1 MKKTVKT
8 TVMAAVLAAVTA
20 CSAGT
25 MAMTAFAAE
34 KHPGECGYNY
44 VNEYGKHPGE
54 AGYNYHEENEED
66 VNANGKHPGECGY
79 NYVNEYGK
87 HPGEAGYNYHEENEE
102 DVNANGKH
110 PGECG
115 YNYYVNEYGKH
126 PGESGYGYK
135 EMPTAETKKSVKT
148 VELKFDAYDWN
159 YSAESTNAKIT
170 CEFDY
175 AAKNARFI
183 ATGTKAGITK
193 AVLKVKNAEGKWH
206 NIPVTFTVDND
217 LNVSVKQ
224 TGDMFT
230 TEK

>member
-8 TVMAAVLAAVTA
+8 IILTIILFTAAAGSFTAAYMINSAEKDSPVSTEIEA

-79 NYVNEYGK
+79 N
-87 HPGEAGYNYHEENEE
+87 
-102 DVNANGKH
+102 
-110 PGECG
+110 
-115 YNYYVNEYGKH
+115 YVNEYGKH

>member
-20 CSAGT
+20 CSAGI

-34 KHPGECGYNY
+34 
-44 VNEYGKHPGE
+44 
-54 AGYNYHEENEED
+54 
-66 VNANGKHPGECGY
+66 
-79 NYVNEYGK
+79 
-87 HPGEAGYNYHEENEE
+87 
-102 DVNANGKH
+102 KH

-126 PGESGYGYK
+126 PGESGYRYQ
-135 EMPTAETKKSVKT
+135 EMSTLETKKSMKT
-148 VELKFDAYDWN
+148 FELEFDAYDWN

-175 AAKNARFI
+175 AAKNAKFI
-183 ATGTKAGITK
+183 VTGTKAGITK
-193 AVLKVKNAEGKWH
+193 AVLKVKNAEGKWY
-206 NIPVTFTVDND
+206 NIPVTFTVSDD

-224 TGDMFT
+224 VGDVFT
-230 TEK
+230 TTK

>member
-8 TVMAAVLAAVTA
+8 KVMAAVLASVTA
-20 CSAGT
+20 CSIGT
-25 MAMTAFAAE
+25 MAITAFAAE
-34 KHPGECGYNY
+34 KHPGECGYSY

-54 AGYNYHEENEED
+54 AGYNYHEENEDE

-87 HPGEAGYNYHEENEE
+87 HPGEAGYNYHEE
-102 DVNANGKH
+102 
-110 PGECG
+110 
-115 YNYYVNEYGKH
+115 
-126 PGESGYGYK
+126 
-135 EMPTAETKKSVKT
+135 MTAADTKKSMKT
-148 VELKFDAYDWN
+148 VELNFDAYDWN

-175 AAKNARFI
+175 ADKNAKFI
-183 ATGTKAGITK
+183 ATGTKTGTTK
-193 AVLKVKNAEGKWH
+193 AVLKVKNAEGKWY
-206 NIPVTFTVDND
+206 NIPVTFTVDDN

-224 TGDMFT
+224 TGDVFT

>member
-1 MKKTVKT
+1 MKKNVKT
-8 TVMAAVLAAVTA
+8 TVMAAVPAAVIA
-20 CSAGT
+20 WSAGI

-79 NYVNEYGK
+79 N
-87 HPGEAGYNYHEENEE
+87 
-102 DVNANGKH
+102 
-110 PGECG
+110 
-115 YNYYVNEYGKH
+115 YVNEYGKH

>member
-1 MKKTVKT
+1 MKRTVKT

-20 CSAGT
+20 CSAGI

-79 NYVNEYGK
+79 N
-87 HPGEAGYNYHEENEE
+87 
-102 DVNANGKH
+102 
-110 PGECG
+110 
-115 YNYYVNEYGKH
+115 YVNEYGKH

>member
-34 KHPGECGYNY
+34 
-44 VNEYGKHPGE
+44 
-54 AGYNYHEENEED
+54 
-66 VNANGKHPGECGY
+66 KHPGECGY

>member
-1 MKKTVKT
+1 MKKTVNTK
-8 TVMAAVLAAVTA
+8 VMAAVLAAVTA

-79 NYVNEYGK
+79 N
-87 HPGEAGYNYHEENEE
+87 
-102 DVNANGKH
+102 
-110 PGECG
+110 
-115 YNYYVNEYGKH
+115 YVNEYGKH

>member
-8 TVMAAVLAAVTA
+8 KVMAAVLAAVTA
-20 CSAGT
+20 CSAGA
-25 MAMTAFAAE
+25 MAVTAFAAE

-44 VNEYGKHPGE
+44 YVNEHGKHPGE
-54 AGYNYHEENEED
+54 AGYNYHDENEED
-66 VNANGKHPGECGY
+66 VNANSKHPGECGY
-79 NYVNEYGK
+79 NYYVNEY
-87 HPGEAGYNYHEENEE
+87 
-102 DVNANGKH
+102 GKH

>member
-1 MKKTVKT
+1 
-8 TVMAAVLAAVTA
+8 
-20 CSAGT
+20 
-25 MAMTAFAAE
+25 
-34 KHPGECGYNY
+34 
-44 VNEYGKHPGE
+44 
-54 AGYNYHEENEED
+54 
-66 VNANGKHPGECGY
+66 
-79 NYVNEYGK
+79 
-87 HPGEAGYNYHEENEE
+87 
-102 DVNANGKH
+102 
-110 PGECG
+110 
-115 YNYYVNEYGKH
+115 
-126 PGESGYGYK
+126 
-135 EMPTAETKKSVKT
+135 MPTAETKKSVKT